1 MNLTETKNQLIARYI
16 GGLKLVIQDRLALQ
30 EVWTM
35 IDAINLVMKVESQIN
50 RSMVR
55 TQGNFRRSTQEAYSA
70 PKGTTTSGSNDNSN
84 KDAPSTQNST
94 QNRSETS
101 APIRSNTQGRN
112 QQQQQ
117 INNDPYARPNLGK
130 CFWCNQPD
138 HLSNNCPNRR
148 SVNFV
153 EEGGNEVEHV
163 LKEDIYEGA
172 KFVEGD
178 LGEEMVCIVQQLCL
192 PQKSWTTL
200 NDIKYFG
207 LYALFVIKCAT

>member
-1 MNLTETKNQLIARYI
+1 MGDQLIARYI
-16 GGLKLVIQDRLALQ
+16 RGLKLVIQDRLALQ

-101 APIRSNTQGRN
+101 API
-112 QQQQQ
+112 
-117 INNDPYARPNLGK
+117 
-130 CFWCNQPD
+130 
-138 HLSNNCPNRR
+138 
-148 SVNFV
+148 
-153 EEGGNEVEHV
+153 
-163 LKEDIYEGA
+163 
-172 KFVEGD
+172 
-178 LGEEMVCIVQQLCL
+178 
-192 PQKSWTTL
+192 
-200 NDIKYFG
+200 
-207 LYALFVIKCAT
+207 